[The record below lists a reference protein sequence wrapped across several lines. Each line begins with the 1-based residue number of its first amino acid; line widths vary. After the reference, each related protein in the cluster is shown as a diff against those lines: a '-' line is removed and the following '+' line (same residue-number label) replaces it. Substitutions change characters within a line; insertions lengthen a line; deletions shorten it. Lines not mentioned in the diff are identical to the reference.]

1 MAIQRPPVA
10 LSTPAAV
17 IAAPIAEPLTPAL
30 VATFAVGCG
39 LAVGN
44 LYYAQPLTRVIGH
57 EFHVGDAQ
65 SGTIVTL
72 TQLGYACGLI
82 LLAPLG
88 DMLENRRV
96 ITVIFSGAVAAALAM
111 VFVTSFPALLAA

>member
-1 MAIQRPPVA
+1 MPMRIQAPPGK
-10 LSTPAAV
+10 PAT
-17 IAAPIAEPLTPAL
+17 LTPAL
-30 VATFAVGCG
+30 VMTFAVGCG

-44 LYYAQPLTRVIGH
+44 IYYAQPLTRVIGR

-88 DMLENRRV
+88 DLLENRRIV
-96 ITVIFSGAVAAALAM
+96 NEARRDQHAAA
-111 VFVTSFPALLAA
+111 PA